1 MTNSVLSRKIYLICV
16 FICSTTST
24 SCPSCPQRIT
34 WTTVRRRWMRS
45 MQLSQTWRSPWR
57 EERRPTRWCWN
68 TPPNY
73 TEIWQPH
80 TPIGLYHT
88 SALKITSAV
97 DFISAVAIAQDWH
110 DLLTDY
116 HHNTTTS
123 LIRNDEACHSDACF
137 ITWKCMCN
145 TSHLTTKGLTI
156 FVKEMREYNT
166 NISH

>member
-116 HHNTTTS
+116 HHNNLINQEWWSMSFRRMFHHLKVYVQYFTS
-123 LIRNDEACHSDACF
+123 DHQRSD
-137 ITWKCMCN
+137 
-145 TSHLTTKGLTI
+145 HLC
-156 FVKEMREYNT
+156 
-166 NISH
+166 